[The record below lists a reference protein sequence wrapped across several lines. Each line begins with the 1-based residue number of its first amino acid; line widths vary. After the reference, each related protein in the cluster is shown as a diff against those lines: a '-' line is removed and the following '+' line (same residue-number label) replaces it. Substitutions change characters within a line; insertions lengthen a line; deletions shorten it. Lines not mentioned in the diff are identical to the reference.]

1 MLRYGTGDNQSVFF
15 VIVVLPVIWIA
26 ARPWAVAHHPSAAG
40 VCAALL
46 LPLMLSP
53 DRGLTPSELV
63 RLLIAMLVYA
73 AVGGVVNEL
82 SRRSLLKLSLSQHRR
97 RLAEAEVSEAAFV
110 QRSLQPTDGSELP
123 DAFRVAG
130 ACVP

>member
-1 MLRYGTGDNQSVFF
+1 M
-15 VIVVLPVIWIA
+15 
-26 ARPWAVAHHPSAAG
+26 
-40 VCAALL
+40 
-46 LPLMLSP
+46 
-53 DRGLTPSELV
+53 
-63 RLLIAMLVYA
+63 
-73 AVGGVVNEL
+73 VNEL

-130 ACVP
+130 ACVPARTVGGDFFDLVPRRPDGGAAVTLGDVMGKAPAPA